1 MAHNKSHIQWRQEF
15 ERQALE
21 LDLEP
26 VALLI
31 LLAIISRS
39 NAKAMA
45 NPSMQTIFTDC
56 LCLKAAGGHLA
67 GTPVSLRTIERWIS
81 KMQKIG
87 IIYIRRRWKKHDPVT
102 GRKQRDS
109 NIYKLAFLTQTEK
122 MLKWQREK
130 KDKSQLT
137 WETASTAIT
146 GGSTRQLGGGKD
158 NYIRNNIVISN
169 TRPQQKKS
177 IQSGGLAAYIN
188 PKVSLGGLFSQLDFF
203 RQHGLLEVEVGAHDS
218 SSDIVA
224 RRKLY
229 WLSADRQK
237 IGKWIAAAGHQGLGC
252 FIRPASEPKHRF
264 LLLDDLDACAV
275 KQAASLGLDGLVIET
290 STGNFQVWLVS
301 KKELTPAAL
310 HVEQLR
316 LIQQIGGDAGASS
329 GSQFGRAAG
338 TINTKT
344 GRNAFLTRCDSLSTF
359 NPAITIVKNNSAVI
373 SHSKPA
379 LQTNKSAVLGDN
391 SGNDGS
397 SIDFGMT
404 ISYLKKGVADVQII
418 DELSARRAARKPSRK
433 PTDASRYAQKTLESA
448 KRAMF
453 K

>member
-26 VALLI
+26 LPLLI

-45 NPSMQTIFTDC
+45 NPSMQTIFNDC
-56 LCLKAAGGHLA
+56 LCLKAAGGHLG
-67 GTPVSLRTIERWIS
+67 GTPVSLRSVERWIS
-81 KMQKIG
+81 KMRSVG
-87 IIYIRRRWKKHDPVT
+87 IIYIKRRWKKHDPAT

-122 MLKWQREK
+122 MMKWQREK
-130 KDKSQLT
+130 KDKSELT
-137 WETASTAIT
+137 WETVSTGIT

-158 NYIRNNIVISN
+158 NYKNKYIVIPD

-177 IQSGGLAAYIN
+177 IPSGGLAAYLN
-188 PKVSLGGLFSQLDFF
+188 PGVSPGGLFSQLDFF
-203 RQHGLLEVEVGAHDS
+203 KQHGLLEIEVGAHDS
-218 SSDIVA
+218 STDSIA

-229 WLSADRQK
+229 WLSAERPK
-237 IGKWIAAAGHQGLGC
+237 IGKWVAAAGHQGLGC
-252 FIRPASEPKHRF
+252 FIRPASEPRHRF

-275 KQAASLGLDGLVIET
+275 KQAARMDLDGLVVET
-290 STGNFQVWLVS
+290 SSGNYQVWLVS
-301 KKELTPAAL
+301 KKELTPAAR

-316 LIQQIGGDAGASS
+316 LIELIGGDAGASA
-329 GSQFGRAAG
+329 GTQFGRAAG
-338 TINTKT
+338 TINTKN
-344 GRNAFLTRCDSLSTF
+344 GRNSFLTSCQPLSTF
-359 NPAITIVKNNSAVI
+359 NPSTIITKNTLAVI
-373 SHSKPA
+373 DHPKPA
-379 LQTNKSAVLGDN
+379 LKRNLSEPVADNLGT
-391 SGNDGS
+391 DGS
-397 SIDFGMT
+397 SIDFGIT
-404 ISYLKKGVADVQII
+404 IGYIKKGVQDAQII
-418 DELSARRAARKPSRK
+418 NELSARRAARKPLRK
-433 PTDASRYAQKTLESA
+433 PNDANRYAQKTLESA